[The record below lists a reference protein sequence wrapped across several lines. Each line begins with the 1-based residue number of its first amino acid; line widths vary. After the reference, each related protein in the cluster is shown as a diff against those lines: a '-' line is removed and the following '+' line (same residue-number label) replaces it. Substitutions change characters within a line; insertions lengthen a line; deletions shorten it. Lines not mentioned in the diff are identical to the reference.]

1 MLSPKINNRKKRHPE
16 KYLYHFTRIIAFVSL
31 FSHAAPEHSITAN
44 QLLYNIRIHEADP
57 GMAGDSDYSTTANLY
72 AHLDLEDS
80 MLLSATMLNG
90 GLFDGPN
97 GAAKAAGSSVSDDTG
112 VSATGTSVLSP

>member
-1 MLSPKINNRKKRHPE
+1 MLSPQINNRKKRHPE
-16 KYLYHFTRIIAFVSL
+16 KYLYHFTRIIVFVSL
-31 FSHAAPEHSITAN
+31 FSHAAPEH
-44 QLLYNIRIHEADP
+44 
-57 GMAGDSDYSTTANLY
+57 STTANLY

-112 VSATGTSVLSP
+112 VSAT